1 MAINQTK
8 PGLLNPLAAYNQAR
22 QPGGFLAP
30 TENFQGFL
38 TDPRASIGIQ
48 IAQGVPLGQAIFSGA
63 TQAQQLKELFNKEE
77 DVEETFTLLSEIEKS
92 NAGLDPTR
100 TYQKSDIS
108 GKITQ
113 VGTSPT
119 VTIEGDKPGQTKEEE
134 MIGEYYGETF
144 TNIAKRGDEAFRAN
158 QDIQIMEQLLE
169 NTDFETGSFGEFR
182 TSAEKIASEFGV
194 NLDVQNVPAAEA
206 FR

>member
-63 TQAQQLKELFNKEE
+63 TQAQQLKELFNKELRIEE
-77 DVEETFTLLSEIEKS
+77 DFYKVISLIKKYKVIEEC
-92 NAGLDPTR
+92 
-100 TYQKSDIS
+100 YQKAQHYINLASNSLTVFKDSKEKEIF
-108 GKITQ
+108 KNL
-113 VGTSPT
+113 TSFSLT
-119 VTIEGDKPGQTKEEE
+119 RN
-134 MIGEYYGETF
+134 F
-144 TNIAKRGDEAFRAN
+144 
-158 QDIQIMEQLLE
+158 
-169 NTDFETGSFGEFR
+169 
-182 TSAEKIASEFGV
+182 
-194 NLDVQNVPAAEA
+194 
-206 FR
+206 